1 MKRERLLVLL
11 MIITMVSLRI
21 IIGMYWTHGA
31 KAQDFVRKVSGLP
44 SEQKIWVLTADG
56 DRIFVVDIL
65 LDPKRPVISS
75 FPSPPYPFFQID
87 PVTEQVIREGKTN
100 RVFARAILAEQ
111 EQTPY
116 SWLAKDYEYWVIDD
130 QNNIVFAA
138 RYGVD
143 ALTRAPTVSSVDAID
158 LSTREV
164 KRTIRLQ
171 PEADYG
177 AMALH
182 PNGTKL
188 YLSVREIE
196 VGGLVWV
203 YDTKTLERIKVIQL
217 DCDHTIKD
225 IHFSK
230 DGQYLFGAVGSR
242 GVAIIETRDDKIV
255 GWINPPSDRLFK
267 SPMALSSDEQ
277 EIYIGLEYG
286 LKKGAVAAIDVAQKK
301 IVRVLELSPT
311 GCTSV
316 VVIGDKLFAACLDG
330 VYVIDIP
337 AWRKKQ

>member
-1 MKRERLLVLL
+1 MMQRR
-11 MIITMVSLRI
+11 SLRSFETAVI
-21 IIGMYWTHGA
+21 ILTLAVVSVGIYRVD
-31 KAQDFVRKVSGLP
+31 KARAQNFVRQVVRSPSGYRL
-44 SEQKIWVLTADG
+44 WFVTTDG
-56 DRIFVVDIL
+56 NHVFAIDIAPV
-65 LDPKRPVISS
+65 DPKRWELLAPNPIV
-75 FPSPPYPFFQID
+75 PPFHFLQID
-87 PVTEQVIREGKTN
+87 PTTEQVVKEGKTN
-100 RVFARAILAEQ
+100 HIFAQAIVAEQ
-111 EQTPY
+111 EQTHL
-116 SWLAKDYEYWVIDD
+116 SWLAKDHGYWVVDH
-130 QNNIVFAA
+130 QNNVAFA
-138 RYGVD
+138 
-143 ALTRAPTVSSVDAID
+143 LITLSVDSPRIDVID

-171 PEADYG
+171 PEANYG

-301 IVRVLELSPT
+301 IVRVLELSLT
-311 GCTSV
+311 GCTGV
-316 VVIGDKLFAACLDG
+316 ALVGNKLFAACLDG

-337 AWRKKQ
+337 VWRKQQR